1 MGQTSVGQPAPLTT
15 TAHKDSEE
23 LAGRQ
28 PQAKGV
34 RNRRCVLRPPAE
46 GPRAGK
52 VELGL
57 FQIAMGHNTKAV
69 SQCRE
74 GHGHYGHSR
83 CAACLQAPP
92 RSSASVYGPWFCRQR
107 TSQPQ
112 IRGRGL
118 SPPGACR
125 AGVPPRRHGPKRESK
140 SMRCAFWELGEYYF
154 RL

>member
-74 GHGHYGHSR
+74 GHGPKGTQGALPVYRHLLGAVRAYMVHGF
-83 CAACLQAPP
+83 AAIVCSCDKELWSLKHEEHDALRRLSAIADSQLFG
-92 RSSASVYGPWFCRQR
+92 RSTYC
-107 TSQPQ
+107 
-112 IRGRGL
+112 
-118 SPPGACR
+118 
-125 AGVPPRRHGPKRESK
+125 
-140 SMRCAFWELGEYYF
+140 
-154 RL
+154 